1 MPTDGNSTSTAR
13 QYKLS
18 RAEQAWPQND
28 WEQTWRRARL
38 RGLGPETTTFVWR
51 LLHNILP
58 TQERTSRIASK
69 TPTSPLCKLCQD
81 QLVEDQMHAFFHCKN
96 NSNASKALLSS
107 INSILPNTT
116 PRQVLLLEF
125 HPEESQEFAVVWTI
139 GHFLQLV
146 WTSRVQKKQVRLY
159 TIRAE
164 LEARA
169 SLLRETRH
177 RENLEKINEMIKN
190 FTD

>member
-1 MPTDGNSTSTAR
+1 
-13 QYKLS
+13 
-18 RAEQAWPQND
+18 
-28 WEQTWRRARL
+28 
-38 RGLGPETTTFVWR
+38 
-51 LLHNILP
+51 
-58 TQERTSRIASK
+58 
-69 TPTSPLCKLCQD
+69 
-81 QLVEDQMHAFFHCKN
+81 MHAFFHCKN